1 MSFDHRLW
9 LSTGS
14 TLSPMILVWRL
25 SKSGLSFAM
34 YPNSVVQTGVKS
46 FGWENRTPH
55 DDPSHSWKRIRPSV
69 VSASKSGARSPICRA
84 IVSLLVSLNA
94 DSSRYRRPHRFAHPD
109 RRDETG
115 CKGNRR
121 HHPHRAGKAERIRYD
136 SGEECAQRIAQ

>member
-14 TLSPMILVWRL
+14 TLSPIIFVWRL

-34 YPNSVVQTGVKS
+34 YPNSVVHTGVKS

-69 VSASKSGARSPICRA
+69 VSASKSGARSPSCRA
-84 IVSLLVSLNA
+84 IASLLVSLNV
-94 DSSRYRRPHRFAHPD
+94 DPLRYRRPHRFAHANC
-109 RRDETG
+109 RDEPG
-115 CKGNRR
+115 RKR
-121 HHPHRAGKAERIRYD
+121 D
-136 SGEECAQRIAQ
+136 